1 MSRGLSTYSS
11 QLPRFNA
18 AWLKLA
24 VLFVMVATCTTSKIS
39 ELGVQTH
46 DWIMEGVSQKR

>member
-1 MSRGLSTYSS
+1 MSRGLSMDAS

-24 VLFVMVATCTTSKIS
+24 VLFVMVAICTTSKKS

-46 DWIMEGVSQKR
+46 DWIMEGVSQER